1 MAAVWWEAL
10 EETKVS
16 CTGFHLCRWPPKW
29 VGRNA
34 SGEVQA
40 CSVPLGS
47 WSLLSFR
54 RHQFSKNHPVDIP
67 LTEQNMLTS
76 SCCFHYQF
84 VLIGL
89 TLFSSH
95 FFVLC
100 WFNSVC
106 SQPGLSCKPFMRG
119 TCWCV
124 ESHRQLAGPGRQV
137 WNFPAQTVT
146 IRWFCLLFQHFLLK
160 TVMSKTLEKACFSG
174 QISNE
179 IYS

>member
-1 MAAVWWEAL
+1 MLLPVVKVQWEAL
-10 EETKVS
+10 EGRQVS
-16 CTGFHLCRWPPKW
+16 WMGFHLHRWPPQ
-29 VGRNA
+29 V
-34 SGEVQA
+34 SGQECLWCGPGLFHPISTPVSPFLQTA
-40 CSVPLGS
+40 PV
-47 WSLLSFR
+47 SLKITLLTLMTL
-54 RHQFSKNHPVDIP
+54 P

-89 TLFSSH
+89 TLFSLH

-124 ESHRQLAGPGRQV
+124 ESHRQLAGPGWQV
-137 WNFPAQTVT
+137 WNIPAPT
-146 IRWFCLLFQHFLLK
+146 ITFSEFVCSCSVFFLKLQ
-160 TVMSKTLEKACFSG
+160 SL
-174 QISNE
+174 ND
-179 IYS
+179 